1 MQVRNK
7 KALVALADFLE
18 ATSNDKSLTEN
29 ERKIMIALIVPC
41 VNEEVAYSFGNWF
54 MRGEI
59 FFRGIK
65 MEDTYLHKYNGAAM
79 AKLLKY
85 IVKHEK
91 FPRNGSLRYK

>member
-1 MQVRNK
+1 MQINNK
-7 KALVALADFLE
+7 KALVALAAFLE

-29 ERKIMIALIVPC
+29 ERKIMVSLIVPC
-41 VNEEVAYSFGNWF
+41 VNEEYSFGTWLL
-54 MRGEI
+54 RGEI